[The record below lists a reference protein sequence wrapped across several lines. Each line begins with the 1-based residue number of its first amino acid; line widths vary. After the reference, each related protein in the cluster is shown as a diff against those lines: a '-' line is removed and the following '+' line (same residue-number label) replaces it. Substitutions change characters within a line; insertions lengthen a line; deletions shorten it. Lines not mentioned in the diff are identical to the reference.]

1 MQKLKKEMA
10 EFQKLD
16 MKTKLNLFDLL
27 YENMHAH
34 DDQEN
39 MSNEI
44 SKRNNRNSERKRPG
58 WELAYGK
65 RKRSIN

>member
-1 MQKLKKEMA
+1 MA

-16 MKTKLNLFDLL
+16 AKSKLNLIDILFKNTIKEIKL
-27 YENMHAH
+27 
-34 DDQEN
+34 
-39 MSNEI
+39 SNEM

-65 RKRSIN
+65 

>member
-1 MQKLKKEMA
+1 MV

-16 MKTKLNLFDLL
+16 AKSKLNLIDILFKNTIKEIKL
-27 YENMHAH
+27 
-34 DDQEN
+34 
-39 MSNEI
+39 SNEM

-65 RKRSIN
+65 QKKIYI